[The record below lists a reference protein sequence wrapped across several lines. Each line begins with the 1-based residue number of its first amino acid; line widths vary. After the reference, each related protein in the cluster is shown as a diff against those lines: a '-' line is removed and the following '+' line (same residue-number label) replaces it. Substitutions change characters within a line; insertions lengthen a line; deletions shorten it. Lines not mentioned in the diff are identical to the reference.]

1 MRTMPGRRACAAR
14 VYMVHW
20 ASQRELQRHGIGP
33 LAAFT
38 IRFELRQFGSSAES
52 LAVCVLIVSDEVSD
66 QVGVGCL
73 PHTHAWGGGDG
84 GNAIGRLA

>member
-1 MRTMPGRRACAAR
+1 
-14 VYMVHW
+14 MVHW
-20 ASQRELQRHGIGP
+20 ASQRELQRHGIVGRS
-33 LAAFT
+33 LLS
-38 IRFELRQFGSSAES
+38 RFVSNCVSLGSSAES